1 MKNGDILK
9 GNCSW
14 RKHLQAIRRHI
25 RRKTSRCT
33 VPCSASPLRC
43 SKSAVDWKRRWDDT
57 NSFPVA
63 MKFELSGTDFSQ
75 LACQNCLW
83 EMCDLLFGILQK
95 KLCLVASNHSKKLT
109 SQVFFKLQPWKW
121 CQSFIEE
128 IPSHAN
134 LRFPLLIQRF
144 PAGSCYIWR
153 YRRYGPVDFSDDFF
167 WVLYLSQ
174 LSSTVSSVEGVFW
187 ELCGW
192 AMPLCDVPV
201 QMAPNLT
208 GKPWRFGWSPM
219 PQKKITER
227 KFRYLSRVKVIL
239 KCKGAAFFLRLKGSS
254 SDVQG

>member
-144 PAGSCYIWR
+144 PAGSCYMKVSAIRSRW
-153 YRRYGPVDFSDDFF
+153 FF
-167 WVLYLSQ
+167 WWFLLGALFIATFEY
-174 LSSTVSSVEGVFW
+174 
-187 ELCGW
+187 C
-192 AMPLCDVPV
+192 
-201 QMAPNLT
+201 
-208 GKPWRFGWSPM
+208 
-219 PQKKITER
+219 
-227 KFRYLSRVKVIL
+227 L
-239 KCKGAAFFLRLKGSS
+239 KCGRCFLRAMRLGYATMRCSCTNGPQSHRQTLKIWLFPYAAKENHREKVWLSFKSKGDSQ
-254 SDVQG
+254 VQGSCIFLKA